1 VTEQGVAGRQDGADL
16 AKTCADFTDLL
27 RRRGVPVGPAQT
39 VAFLQALYLL
49 GAPTAGEFYRAGQA
63 VLATDVAVLPAY
75 ARAFAEFFAFSDDT
89 DLLPA
94 APPHPPTT
102 VLDRDSETLAR
113 AAMDVAV
120 AEELQEVLEEARVVA
135 SEAERLREKS
145 FARMTNEERRSAALL
160 IRRLRVRLPR
170 RLSRRRRAASSGR
183 YLDMRTT
190 LRRSLATDG
199 EPARL
204 GRRRRRVRQ
213 RPVTLIVDVSGSMTP
228 YAVALLRFGHAL
240 LHAGHRV
247 EVFTVGVRLSRVTD
261 ALRHDNADRAL
272 AQVGRQVADWDGGTR
287 LATSLT
293 QLLAARRGHAALRGA
308 IVVVCSDGLD
318 RDDPELLGA
327 ATARLARLAHR
338 LVWLNPLKGD
348 PRYQPLARGM
358 AAALPHLD
366 VFLPGHNVASLEEL
380 AAVVAAR
387 SSAARR
393 M

>member
-1 VTEQGVAGRQDGADL
+1 VTEQGVAGQQDGGDL

-39 VAFLQALYLL
+39 VAFLEALYLL

-75 ARAFAEFFAFSDDT
+75 ARAFAEFFAFADDT

-94 APPHPPTT
+94 APPHPPPT
-102 VLDRDSETLAR
+102 VLDDTETLAR
-113 AAMDVAV
+113 AAMEVAV
-120 AEELQEVLEEARVVA
+120 AEELQEVPEEARVVA

-145 FARMTNEERRSAALL
+145 FARMTNEERRAAALL
-160 IRRLRVRLPR
+160 IRRLQVRLPR

-204 GRRRRRVRQ
+204 GKRRRRVRQ
-213 RPVTLIVDVSGSMTP
+213 RPVTLVVDVSGSMTP

-287 LATSLT
+287 LATSLN

-327 ATARLARLAHR
+327 ATARLSRLSHR

-366 VFLPGHNVASLEEL
+366 LFLPGHNVTSLEEL
-380 AAVVAAR
+380 AAVVSAR
-387 SSAARR
+387 ASAPRR
-393 M
+393 L

>member
-1 VTEQGVAGRQDGADL
+1 VTEQGVAGQQDGGDL

-39 VAFLQALYLL
+39 VAFLEALYLL

-75 ARAFAEFFAFSDDT
+75 ARAFAEFFAFADDT

-94 APPHPPTT
+94 APPHPPPT
-102 VLDRDSETLAR
+102 VLDDTETLAR
-113 AAMDVAV
+113 AAMEVAV
-120 AEELQEVLEEARVVA
+120 AEELQEVPEEARVVA

-145 FARMTNEERRSAALL
+145 FARMTNEERRAAALL
-160 IRRLRVRLPR
+160 IRRLQVRLPR

-204 GRRRRRVRQ
+204 GKRRRRTRQ
-213 RPVTLIVDVSGSMTP
+213 RPVTLVVDVSGSMTP

-287 LATSLT
+287 LATSLN

-327 ATARLARLAHR
+327 ATARLSRLSHR

-366 VFLPGHNVASLEEL
+366 LFLPGHNVTSLEEL
-380 AAVVAAR
+380 AAVVSAR
-387 SSAARR
+387 ASAPRR
-393 M
+393 L

>member
-1 VTEQGVAGRQDGADL
+1 MAGPGVAAEELSR
-16 AKTCADFTDLL
+16 TCVQFTGLL

-39 VAFLQALYLL
+39 AAFQEALYLL
-49 GAPTAGEFYRAGQA
+49 RPSTTAELYWAGRA
-63 VLATDVAVLPAY
+63 VLATDVTVLPAY
-75 ARAFAEFFAFSDDT
+75 ARAFAEFFAAADAEDA
-89 DLLPA
+89 LPA
-94 APPHPPTT
+94 TPPHEPPT
-102 VLDRDSETLAR
+102 VLDHESEALAR
-113 AAMDVAV
+113 PAMDVAT
-120 AEELQEVLEEARVVA
+120 AEELLELPEEARVEA
-135 SEAERLREKS
+135 SEAERVRGKS
-145 FARMTNEERRSAALL
+145 FARMTAEERRIAALL

-170 RLSRRRRAASSGR
+170 RLSRRRRAAPSGR
-183 YLDMRTT
+183 YLDMRAT

-213 RPVTLIVDVSGSMTP
+213 RPVTLVVDVSGSMTP
-228 YAVALLRFGHAL
+228 YAMALLRFGHAL

-261 ALRHDNADRAL
+261 ALRHDSADRAL
-272 AQVGRQVADWDGGTR
+272 TEVGRAVADWDGGTR

-293 QLLAARRGHAALRGA
+293 RLLQQRRGHAALRGA
-308 IVVVCSDGLD
+308 VVVICSDGLD
-318 RDDPELLGA
+318 RDDPQLLGV
-327 ATARLARLAHR
+327 ATARMSRLAHR

-366 VFLPGHNVASLEEL
+366 LFLAGHNVASLEEL
-380 AAVVAAR
+380 AAVVAGHAT
-387 SSAARR
+387 SARR